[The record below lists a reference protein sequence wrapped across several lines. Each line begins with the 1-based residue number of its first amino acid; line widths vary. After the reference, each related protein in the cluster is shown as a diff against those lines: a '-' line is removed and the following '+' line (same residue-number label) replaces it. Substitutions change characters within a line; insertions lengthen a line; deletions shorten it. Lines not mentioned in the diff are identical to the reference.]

1 MLRTPSIIVAVLCCC
16 CSSGFAVRAP
26 AAGIADAPPA
36 PGPSTALSSASAID
50 ATGDAAAA
58 GPQYAVSTRLDRIGR
73 IIAPVMI
80 NGRGPYHFMLDTG
93 ANRTVLAAS
102 LLQQLALP
110 LDHDHLISVVGV
122 SGSAVVAT
130 AQVHSL
136 DAGALHF
143 HDVQLPVLSGPVLLG
158 IDGILGMD
166 GFEGKLVSA
175 DFVRDQLTISDS
187 LGRPAAF
194 MYSVIPVKFLSQ
206 RLLMI
211 DTFVGNVRTK
221 AIIDTGGART
231 LGNPALLRA
240 LLRQHRTN
248 EAFGLDAGVVDATQ
262 SSLLGKMG
270 RVPHIELGGAM
281 IDNLDVTFG
290 DFRVFSS
297 WGLQDQPALLLGMD
311 VLGTLDELTI
321 DYRRHELDLIPRA
334 YHLAIESSTAIGH

>member
-1 MLRTPSIIVAVLCCC
+1 MMSGAPSIIVAVLLGL
-16 CSSGFAVRAP
+16 GFTWSVSAANDVP
-26 AAGIADAPPA
+26 AAPVTSDA
-36 PGPSTALSSASAID
+36 I
-50 ATGDAAAA
+50 ATGADGAAA
-58 GPQYAVSTRLDRIGR
+58 GGSQSAVATRLDRIGR

-93 ANRTVLAAS
+93 ANRTVLAES
-102 LLQQLALP
+102 LLQQLDLP
-110 LDHDHLISVVGV
+110 LDQNHLISVIGV

-166 GFEGKLVSA
+166 GLEGKLVSA
-175 DFVRDQLTISDS
+175 DFVKDQLTISQS
-187 LGRPAAF
+187 LGRPASFA
-194 MYSVIPVKFLSQ
+194 YSVIPVKFLSQ

-211 DTFVGNVRTK
+211 DTYVGNVRAK

-240 LLRQHRTN
+240 LLRAHRTN

-270 RVPHIELGGAM
+270 RVPHIELGSAT

-290 DFRVFSS
+290 DFRVFTS
-297 WGLQDQPALLLGMD
+297 WGLQNQPALLLGMD
-311 VLGTLDELTI
+311 VLGTLAELTI
-321 DYRRHELDLIPRA
+321 DYRRHELDLIPRV
-334 YHLAIESSTAIGH
+334 YHLDIDSSTVIEH